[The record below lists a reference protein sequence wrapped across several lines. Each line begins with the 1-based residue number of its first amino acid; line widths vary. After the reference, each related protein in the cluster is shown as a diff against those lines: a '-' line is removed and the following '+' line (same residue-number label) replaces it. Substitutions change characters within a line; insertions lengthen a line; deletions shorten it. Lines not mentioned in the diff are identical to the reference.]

1 MSTLSHRKLAV
12 ITGASAGIGAVY
24 ADRLAAR
31 GYDLLLIARRRDR
44 LQEVAD
50 RIVSAHGRKVAI
62 LVADLANESDLAR
75 VEKDLAARGDIELFV
90 NNAGI
95 ARFAPIAKAPAAN
108 SIAQIALNVTALTR
122 LTHAV
127 LPGLVARNR
136 GTIVN
141 IASILS
147 LHTLP
152 HSAVYSATKAFVL
165 AFSRGLQAEVEGTGV
180 TVQSVHP
187 PATATDIWELA
198 GVPLESFDPEKVMVV
213 DELVDA
219 ALAGLDRGETIT
231 WPSVADEGLW
241 AGFEQARGAIIAASQ
256 TRRPAPRYIA

>member
-95 ARFAPIAKAPAAN
+95 ARFAPIAKAPAAD

-165 AFSRGLQAEVEGTGV
+165 AF
-180 TVQSVHP
+180 
-187 PATATDIWELA
+187 
-198 GVPLESFDPEKVMVV
+198 
-213 DELVDA
+213 
-219 ALAGLDRGETIT
+219 
-231 WPSVADEGLW
+231 
-241 AGFEQARGAIIAASQ
+241 
-256 TRRPAPRYIA
+256 

>member
-1 MSTLSHRKLAV
+1 MSTPSHRKLAV
-12 ITGASAGIGAVY
+12 VTGASAGIGAVY

-44 LQEVAD
+44 LEEVAR
-50 RIVSAHGRKVAI
+50 RIAAVHGREAEI
-62 LVADLANESDLAR
+62 LVADLAEEADIAG
-75 VEKDLAARGDIELFV
+75 VERDLAARGDIELIV

-95 ARFAPIAKAPAAN
+95 ARFAPIAKAPASDSA
-108 SIAQIALNVTALTR
+108 AQIALNIGALTR

-127 LPGLVARNR
+127 LPGFVARNR

-152 HSAVYSATKAFVL
+152 YSAVYSGTKAYVL
-165 AFSRGLQAEVEGTGV
+165 AFSRGLQSELEGTAV
-180 TVQSVHP
+180 KVQSVHP

-198 GVPLESFDPEKVMVV
+198 GVSLENFDPEKVMTTE
-213 DELVDA
+213 DLVDA
-219 ALAGLDRGETIT
+219 ALAGLDRDEAIT
-231 WPSVADEGLW
+231 WPSVADEALW
-241 AGFEQARGAIIAASQ
+241 AAFDDARTAIVTASQ
-256 TRRPAPRYIA
+256 TRKPAPRYAA

>member
-1 MSTLSHRKLAV
+1 MSTPSHRKLAV
-12 ITGASAGIGAVY
+12 VTGASAGIGAVY

-44 LQEVAD
+44 LEEVAR
-50 RIVSAHGRKVAI
+50 RIAAVHGREAEI
-62 LVADLANESDLAR
+62 LVADLAEEADIAG
-75 VEKDLAARGDIELFV
+75 VERDLAARGDIELIV

-95 ARFAPIAKAPAAN
+95 ARFAPIAKAPASDSA
-108 SIAQIALNVTALTR
+108 AQIALNIGALTR

-127 LPGLVARNR
+127 LPGFVARNR

-152 HSAVYSATKAFVL
+152 YSAVYSGTKAYVL
-165 AFSRGLQAEVEGTGV
+165 AFSRGLQSELEGTAV
-180 TVQSVHP
+180 KVQSVHP

-198 GVPLESFDPEKVMVV
+198 GVSLENFDPEKVMTTE
-213 DELVDA
+213 DLVDA
-219 ALAGLDRGETIT
+219 ALAGLDRDEAIT
-231 WPSVADEGLW
+231 WPSVADEALW
-241 AGFEQARGAIIAASQ
+241 TAFDDARTAIVTASQ
-256 TRRPAPRYIA
+256 TRKPAPRYAA